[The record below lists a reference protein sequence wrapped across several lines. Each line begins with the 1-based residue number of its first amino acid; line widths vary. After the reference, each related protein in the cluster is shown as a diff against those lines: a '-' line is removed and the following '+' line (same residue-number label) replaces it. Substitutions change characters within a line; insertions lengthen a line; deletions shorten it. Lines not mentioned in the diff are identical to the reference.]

1 MSNAHPRRWWI
12 LGVLCL
18 ALLVLGVDNMI
29 LNLAIPPLMR
39 DLGASPADVQ
49 WIMDA
54 YILTFAGALITAGG
68 LSDRYGR
75 RLALVVGL
83 GVLGGGSVLAAF
95 ASEPWH
101 LVACRA
107 VMGLGAAFAMPSTLS
122 ILITVFD
129 PSEQR
134 QAMAAWTVVGMVGVV
149 AGPTLGGLL
158 LEHYWWGAAFLVNV
172 PIAVAGIIAAFV
184 LVPESRAADA
194 RASGT
199 SADRP
204 GPVRPADPIGA
215 LLSVAG
221 MAALVWGIISLP
233 HDGWSRPVIGSLVVA
248 AVAGAAFVAWETRRE
263 HPLLP
268 LGMFRDRRFS
278 GASLSVVLLVFA
290 TGALLLAL
298 TQYLQ
303 FVLGYGPMKAG
314 LALAPYAV
322 AVAVC
327 NTLGATLGKKLSN
340 RTLTVAGMLVIAA
353 GFAVLAAIGPDDG
366 YPMLIAGL
374 VVMGVGAGLAGP
386 AVYATLMGAIPREH
400 AGVGSAVNDT
410 VQQAGLALSV
420 AVLGSVLSAA
430 YQDALPGGAGI
441 PEAARGSIADTLA
454 LAASTGDAGLAATA
468 REAFVSAMSI
478 GNITGVVCSVAG
490 ALLAFVVLRDRK
502 PTPAPPREAPTPE
515 PAQA

>member
-1 MSNAHPRRWWI
+1 MSNAHSRRWWI

-29 LNLAIPPLMR
+29 LNLAIPSLMR

-54 YILTFAGALITAGG
+54 YILAFAGALITAGG

-75 RLALVVGL
+75 RLALLVGL
-83 GVLGGGSVLAAF
+83 SVLGAGSVLAAF

-158 LEHYWWGAAFLVNV
+158 LEHYWWGSAFLVNV
-172 PIAVAGIIAAFV
+172 PIAVAWIIATLV
-184 LVPESRAADA
+184 LVPESR
-194 RASGT
+194 
-199 SADRP
+199 
-204 GPVRPADPIGA
+204 GPARPADPVGA
-215 LLSVAG
+215 LLSLAG
-221 MAALVWGIISLP
+221 MIALVWAIISLP
-233 HDGWSRPVIGSLVVA
+233 HDGWSGPVIGALVVA
-248 AVAGAAFVAWETRRE
+248 GAVGAAFVAWESRRE

-327 NTLGATLGKKLSN
+327 NALGATLGRKLSN

-374 VVMGVGAGLAGP
+374 VVMGIGAGLAGP
-386 AVYATLMGAIPREH
+386 AVYASLMGAIPREH

-420 AVLGSVLSAA
+420 AILGSVLTGA
-430 YQDALPGGAGI
+430 YKGALPDEAGI
-441 PEAARGSIADTLA
+441 PEEARASIADTLA
-454 LAASTGDAGLAATA
+454 LAASTGNAELAATA

-478 GNITGVVCSVAG
+478 GSITGVICSLAG
-490 ALLAFVVLRDRK
+490 AALAFAVLRD
-502 PTPAPPREAPTPE
+502 PTPAQRDQVPE
-515 PAQA
+515 VTLTTSQGH

>member
-29 LNLAIPPLMR
+29 LNLAIPSLMR
-39 DLGASPADVQ
+39 DLGASPANIQ

-54 YILTFAGALITAGG
+54 YILAFAGALITAGG

-75 RLALVVGL
+75 RLALLVGL
-83 GVLGGGSVLAAF
+83 SVLGAGSVLAAF
-95 ASEPWH
+95 ATEPWH

-107 VMGLGAAFAMPSTLS
+107 IMGLGAAFAMPSTLS

-158 LEHYWWGAAFLVNV
+158 LEHYWWGSAFLVNV
-172 PIAVAGIIAAFV
+172 PIAIAGIIATLV
-184 LVPESRAADA
+184 LVPESR
-194 RASGT
+194 
-199 SADRP
+199 
-204 GPVRPADPIGA
+204 GPARPADPVGA
-215 LLSVAG
+215 LLSLAG
-221 MAALVWGIISLP
+221 MAALVWAIISLP

-248 AVAGAAFVAWETRRE
+248 GVTGAAFVAWESRRE

-322 AVAVC
+322 AVAVF
-327 NTLGATLGKKLSN
+327 NALGATLGKKLSN
-340 RTLTVAGMLVIAA
+340 RALTVAGMLVIAA

-374 VVMGVGAGLAGP
+374 VVMGIGAGLAGP
-386 AVYATLMGAIPREH
+386 AVYASLMGAIPREH

-420 AVLGSVLSAA
+420 AILGSVLSGA
-430 YQDALPGGAGI
+430 YKGALPDGAGI

-454 LAASTGDAGLAATA
+454 LATATGDTELAATA

-478 GNITGVVCSVAG
+478 GSITGVICSVAG
-490 ALLAFVVLRDRK
+490 AVLAFVVLRD
-502 PTPAPPREAPTPE
+502 PAAPSAEAALE
-515 PAQA
+515 PAVH

>member
-29 LNLAIPPLMR
+29 LNLAIPSLMR

-54 YILTFAGALITAGG
+54 YILAFAGALITAGG

-83 GVLGGGSVLAAF
+83 SVLGAGSVLAAF
-95 ASEPWH
+95 ASDPWH
-101 LVACRA
+101 LIACRA
-107 VMGLGAAFAMPSTLS
+107 IMGLGAAFAMPSTLS

-158 LEHYWWGAAFLVNV
+158 LEHYWWGSAFLVNV
-172 PIAVAGIIAAFV
+172 PIAIAGIIAAFV
-184 LVPESRAADA
+184 LVPESR
-194 RASGT
+194 
-199 SADRP
+199 
-204 GPVRPADPIGA
+204 GPARPADPVGA
-215 LLSVAG
+215 LLSLAG
-221 MAALVWGIISLP
+221 MVALVWAIISLP
-233 HDGWSRPVIGSLVVA
+233 HDGWSGQVIGSLLVA
-248 AVAGAAFVAWETRRE
+248 GAVGAAFVAWESRRE

-322 AVAVC
+322 AVAIC
-327 NTLGATLGKKLSN
+327 NGLGATLGKKLSN

-374 VVMGVGAGLAGP
+374 VVMGIGAGLAGP
-386 AVYATLMGAIPREH
+386 AVYASLMGAIPREH

-420 AVLGSVLSAA
+420 AILGSVLSGA
-430 YQDALPGGAGI
+430 YKGALPADTAI
-441 PEAARGSIADTLA
+441 PESARASIADTLA
-454 LAASTGDAGLAATA
+454 VATATGNPALAATA

-478 GNITGVVCSVAG
+478 GNITGVVCCVAG
-490 ALLAFVVLRDRK
+490 AALAFAVLRD
-502 PTPAPPREAPTPE
+502 PTPPTDPRQVEA
-515 PAQA
+515 

>member
-1 MSNAHPRRWWI
+1 VSNAHPRRWWI

-29 LNLAIPPLMR
+29 LNLAIPSLMR
-39 DLGASPADVQ
+39 DLGASPAHIQ

-54 YILTFAGALITAGG
+54 YILAFAGALITAGG

-75 RLALVVGL
+75 RLALLVGL
-83 GVLGGGSVLAAF
+83 SVLGAGSVLAAF

-158 LEHYWWGAAFLVNV
+158 LEHYWWGSAFLVNV
-172 PIAVAGIIAAFV
+172 PIAVAGIIATLV
-184 LVPESRAADA
+184 LVPESR
-194 RASGT
+194 
-199 SADRP
+199 
-204 GPVRPADPIGA
+204 GPARPADPVGA
-215 LLSVAG
+215 LLSLAG
-221 MAALVWGIISLP
+221 MVALVWAIISLP
-233 HDGWSRPVIGSLVVA
+233 HDGWSRPVIGALVVA
-248 AVAGAAFVAWETRRE
+248 GAVGAAFVAWESRRE

-327 NTLGATLGKKLSN
+327 NALGATLGRKLSN

-374 VVMGVGAGLAGP
+374 VVMGIGAGLAGP
-386 AVYATLMGAIPREH
+386 AVYASLMGAIPREH

-420 AVLGSVLSAA
+420 AILGSVLTGA
-430 YQDALPGGAGI
+430 YKGALPDDAGI
-441 PEAARGSIADTLA
+441 PEEARASIADTLA
-454 LAASTGDAGLAATA
+454 LAASTGNAELAATA

-478 GNITGVVCSVAG
+478 GSITGVICSVAG
-490 ALLAFVVLRDRK
+490 AALAFAVLRD
-502 PTPAPPREAPTPE
+502 PAPAQRDQGVPEGALTTSGTP
-515 PAQA
+515 